1 MPNLEGA
8 TPGGYDA
15 ATASSFEKG
24 MTADAEGNLFYQ
36 QFPNSKYA
44 GQYNP
49 VEYDSVEGETDENGV
64 LIDPNAS
71 PEAPAPLT
79 DVPTSSTNVR
89 RPRTVAA
96 GYDEQRQVLTV
107 MFRDGTL
114 FNFYNVD
121 AGTWKTFHNSYSKGP
136 MLNLW
141 SKGTYSPGALLTS
154 PHSYGPADTS
164 NVSPEVLAGIYRV
177 ARASQFRYASNKG
190 TVYRTAQGKAYNPPK
205 SKKGKAPKNNPSAAK
220 AHRPHKP

>member
-15 ATASSFEKG
+15 ATASSFEQG

-49 VEYDSVEGETDENGV
+49 VEYDEIEGD
-64 LIDPNAS
+64 
-71 PEAPAPLT
+71 PEAPAALT
-79 DVPTSSTNVR
+79 DIPTSSTNVR

-141 SKGTYSPGALLTS
+141 NKGTYSPGALLTS

-177 ARASQFRYASNKG
+177 ARSSQFRYASNKG
-190 TVYRTAQGKAYNPPK
+190 TVYRTAQGKAYTPPK
-205 SKKGKAPKNNPSAAK
+205 SKKGRAPKNTPPAAK
-220 AHRPHKP
+220 SHKPHKP